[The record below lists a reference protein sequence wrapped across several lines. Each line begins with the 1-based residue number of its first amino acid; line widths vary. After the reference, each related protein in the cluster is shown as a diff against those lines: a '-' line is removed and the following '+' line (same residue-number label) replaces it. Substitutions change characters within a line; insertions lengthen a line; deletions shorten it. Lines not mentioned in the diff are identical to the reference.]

1 MQICSRCVMDE
12 SAIDITF
19 TADLKCD
26 YCSDFLLS
34 YEGQT
39 SKNDDLST
47 LIDAVKRDGA
57 GKAYDCIVGV
67 SGGVDSS
74 YVLSLVVEQGLRPL
88 AVHLD
93 NGWNS
98 DLAVSNINN
107 LVRKLNVDL
116 YTHVIDWNENKDL
129 QRSFISADVVDIELL
144 MDNAMLALN
153 YRLASKYKLKYILSG
168 SNSATEG
175 IKMPRS
181 WNWRKYDAKNIKAIH
196 NKYGKVKI
204 KTHKLI
210 SVVGFIYYSIFKKI
224 KWVSFLDYFEYEKE
238 KALCHLEKNYGY
250 RRYPYKHY
258 ESIFTR
264 FYQGYILPE
273 KFGIDKRK
281 LHLSNLVVTNQ
292 ISRDEALK
300 ILSEKPY
307 ASDKEFSEDYE
318 YVIKK
323 LGYTK
328 SEFQEYIKRP
338 RVCHSKFPNS
348 DRFWNT
354 LKKLNSLLSRP

>member
-1 MQICSRCVMDE
+1 MDE
-12 SAIDITF
+12 SAIDIVF
-19 TADLKCD
+19 YSDLSCD
-26 YCSDFLLS
+26 YCSDFLS
-34 YEGQT
+34 THASQT
-39 SKNDDLST
+39 QKNVDLSI
-47 LIDAVKRDGA
+47 LIDEVKRDGA
-57 GKAYDCIVGV
+57 GKPYDCIVGV

-107 LVRKLNVDL
+107 LVKKLNVDL

-168 SNSATEG
+168 SNAATEG

-181 WNWRKYDAKNIKAIH
+181 WNWRKYDARNIKAIH
-196 NKYGKVKI
+196 KKYGKVKI

-210 SVVGFIYYSIFKKI
+210 SVVDFLIYSIFKKI
-224 KWVSFLDYFEYEKE
+224 KWVAFLDYFEYEKE

-300 ILSEKPY
+300 TLSEKPY
-307 ASDKEFSEDYE
+307 ASDKELSDDYE

-348 DRFWNT
+348 DGFWNI
-354 LKKLNSLLSRP
+354 LKKLNALLSRT